1 MEEKVRRYTI
11 LMGRDGGLETTANDG
26 GYWVT
31 HDDFSRVVAER
42 ETEISQLKGQ
52 VNDLRNE
59 IALWVMDIKDWA
71 VRAQQFMGEIRQR
84 CDGMQRATVNPPKA
98 AGTIGMN
105 HEFDRM
111 MGGNSMGKTSSLDDW
126 TSAMAKRSKYLKRM
140 MLLEAT
146 CPSFTTW
153 WDKHSMEFR
162 DTNIEEAA
170 RIWVAALREQKKTKR
185 RDNG

>member
-52 VNDLRNE
+52 VNDLRNV
-59 IALWVMDIKDWA
+59 IALGVMDIKDWA

-111 MGGNSMGKTSSLDDW
+111 MGGNSMG
-126 TSAMAKRSKYLKRM
+126 
-140 MLLEAT
+140 T

-153 WDKHSMEFR
+153 WNKHYEEFV
-162 DTNIEEAA
+162 DTSTEEAA